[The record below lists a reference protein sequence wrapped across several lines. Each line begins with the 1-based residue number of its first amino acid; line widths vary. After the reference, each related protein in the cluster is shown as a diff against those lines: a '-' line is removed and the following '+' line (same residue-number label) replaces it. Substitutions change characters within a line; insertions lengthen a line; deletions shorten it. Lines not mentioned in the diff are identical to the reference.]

1 MKDLL
6 LKAED
11 FFIECEL
18 EGLTM
23 IYTFSDDSRHHN
35 VVTLRDSSSYEEL
48 KREINEI
55 YLDCR
60 HETDALCVVCD
71 FLQTKECYDKYFKG
85 ESYIYH
91 DIREREEIGD
101 YLREATDKVW
111 LMRSRKVDNP
121 PLEARRQGQVD
132 YLFEKYP
139 DIPTDRRGR
148 INYTD
153 WECGYWNGIMSALRW
168 VLGDEKDFLDT

>member
-1 MKDLL
+1 
-6 LKAED
+6 
-11 FFIECEL
+11 
-18 EGLTM
+18 
-23 IYTFSDDSRHHN
+23 
-35 VVTLRDSSSYEEL
+35 
-48 KREINEI
+48 
-55 YLDCR
+55 
-60 HETDALCVVCD
+60 
-71 FLQTKECYDKYFKG
+71 
-85 ESYIYH
+85 
-91 DIREREEIGD
+91 
-101 YLREATDKVW
+101 
-111 LMRSRKVDNP
+111 MRSRKVDNP